1 MIARTTH
8 GLLLS
13 LVVSAVFSCVGVS
26 AVAETGGRGRGPAQ
40 DWSGSPQVG
49 VASFYANRFAGRKMA
64 DGTPMDPQGDNAA
77 SRTLPLGTRAR
88 VTNLQTGQSAL
99 VTIRDRGPY
108 VKGRI
113 VDLSPAT
120 ARLVGIT
127 PKEGL
132 AKVDVAPIELPSA
145 GKAADRSTTTLVS
158 RD

>member
-1 MIARTTH
+1 MMAAPTRAM
-8 GLLLS
+8 LLS
-13 LVVSAVFSCVGVS
+13 LAVLAGFAG
-26 AVAETGGRGRGPAQ
+26 AATEAAAET
-40 DWSGSPQVG
+40 G
-49 VASFYANRFAGRKMA
+49 VASFYAKRFAGRTMA
-64 DGTPMDPQGDNAA
+64 DGTPMDPHGDNAA

-127 PKEGL
+127 PKAGL
-132 AKVDVAPIELPSA
+132 AKVEVTPITQLAANDTRASA
-145 GKAADRSTTTLVS
+145 WAWN
-158 RD
+158 